1 MSFTGTMPMR
11 SYSLRAMMVNSASP
25 LPPAI
30 APICAEEVE
39 TSPATG
45 ACTVMLP
52 PSGGVIRAR
61 IWPAVT
67 TSPAS
72 ARISDTFEPIFS
84 GRTCVSSRA
93 IMMPDTS
100 TLLLKQIL
108 RPSAP
113 SPQARAARRR
123 PRPPNAPAAADKVSA
138 TAANSAGS
146 VRQGAREVQY
156 VIGNPL
162 CFRPPSLPE
171 GGGRAKQA
179 QGGTRARY
187 TVIPNNFAAV
197 RPRMSAFSSSESEVD
212 AKMWS
217 TGAICQG

>member
-1 MSFTGTMPMR
+1 MPMR

-25 LPPAI
+25 LPPAT

-72 ARISDTFEPIFS
+72 AMISETFAPCFS

-100 TLLLKQIL
+100 TLLLKQNFAAFSTVTAGP
-108 RPSAP
+108 RGAAPSA
-113 SPQARAARRR
+113 SSAAGAGCAVKARAM
-123 PRPPNAPAAADKVSA
+123 
-138 TAANSAGS
+138 AANNAGS
-146 VRQGAREVQY
+146 VREGAREVQ
-156 VIGNPL
+156 
-162 CFRPPSLPE
+162 
-171 GGGRAKQA
+171 
-179 QGGTRARY
+179 
-187 TVIPNNFAAV
+187 
-197 RPRMSAFSSSESEVD
+197 
-212 AKMWS
+212 
-217 TGAICQG
+217 